1 MKKLIALGI
10 AGVFLGA
17 ASITAIAAPAHAQ
30 SKKEM
35 SSICDT
41 IKDKKRKAACLDQEA
56 EKAAEK
62 KIKGTIK
69 K

>member
-17 ASITAIAAPAHAQ
+17 TSITAIVAPAHAQ

-35 SSICDT
+35 
-41 IKDKKRKAACLDQEA
+41 
-56 EKAAEK
+56 
-62 KIKGTIK
+62 
-69 K
+69 

>member
-1 MKKLIALGI
+1 MKRLIALGV
-10 AGVFLGA
+10 AGMFLGA

-35 SSICDT
+35 TSVCDT

-62 KIKGTIK
+62 MKDKMK

>member
-1 MKKLIALGI
+1 MKRLGALGV
-10 AGVFLGA
+10 AGMFLGV

-35 SSICDT
+35 SSVCDT

-56 EKAAEK
+56 ENAAEK
-62 KIKGTIK
+62 MKDKMK